1 MENLDEISKVSG
13 SRESSIKD
21 LNGSR
26 GSIKSTKS
34 LERAS
39 NALSNS
45 SGSVHFAKSSSI
57 KSRASDTDNQHQK
70 QLDASLKV
78 PHKII
83 SNWRQACDRTRDRT
97 RDLLK
102 RWRTLPEFEAGEN
115 GAGKK
120 NGHKDVQAESGW
132 SVHVWS
138 KSLLEKLLFCLSIL
152 FLATWVDR
160 FSVDTSEPWDED
172 DGYQLTSTQN
182 SKFGHFFTHLLDHDH
197 DDLISEQDFEALIE
211 VTGISRSRC
220 HVAYQKC

>member
-34 LERAS
+34 LERAT
-39 NALSNS
+39 NAFSNS

-57 KSRASDTDNQHQK
+57 KSRTSDTDNQQQK
-70 QLDASLKV
+70 QQLDASLKV

-115 GAGKK
+115 GAENK

-138 KSLLEKLLFCLSIL
+138 KCLIVNFPFC
-152 FLATWVDR
+152 
-160 FSVDTSEPWDED
+160 
-172 DGYQLTSTQN
+172 
-182 SKFGHFFTHLLDHDH
+182 
-197 DDLISEQDFEALIE
+197 
-211 VTGISRSRC
+211 
-220 HVAYQKC
+220 